1 MSKKIRKFFLCTI
14 LCLNMAFISQPTVF
28 AEQKDVPTLQEQMEL
43 IQNDIKVDDLDIEP
57 INTQDLKNNV
67 VPNAKQE
74 GQKVLFLF
82 LKTMFAVALS
92 GAIIYV
98 ALLFV
103 RKYRSSAFA
112 EIEYDEFAML
122 NLATPANKQDAFMSF
137 LNRTSF

>member
-1 MSKKIRKFFLCTI
+1 MSKKIRKFFLCSL
-14 LCLNMAFISQPTVF
+14 LCLNLAFVSQPLVF
-28 AEQKDVPTLQEQMEL
+28 AQSDIPSLQEQMEL

-67 VPNAKQE
+67 VPNSKEE

-82 LKTMFAVALS
+82 FKTMFAVALS
-92 GAIIYV
+92 GGIIYI

-103 RKYRSSAFA
+103 RKYRSSAFV
-112 EIEYDEFAML
+112 EIEYDEYAML
-122 NLATPANKQDAFMSF
+122 NLATPASKQDAFMSF